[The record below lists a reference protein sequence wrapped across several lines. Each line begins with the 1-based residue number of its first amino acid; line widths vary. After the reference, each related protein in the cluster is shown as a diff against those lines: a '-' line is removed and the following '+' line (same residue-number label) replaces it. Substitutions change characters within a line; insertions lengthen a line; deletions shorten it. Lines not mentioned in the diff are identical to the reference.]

1 MTGTRM
7 QAPPTEEQRRAV
19 EALVSGAP
27 GGRAADRS
35 FSEPWEIRA
44 VALAVTAHQRGCFEW
59 SAFQAALIESIRDW
73 ESGAPDPERAVW
85 SYYGHWLAALERV
98 LVDVGDV
105 EPSALAQRV
114 EEVRSTP
121 LGRDHQMAH
130 LDPVAVDPA
139 RR

>member
-1 MTGTRM
+1 M

-19 EALVSGAP
+19 EALVSGLP
-27 GGRAADRS
+27 GARDGDRS
-35 FSEPWEIRA
+35 FTEPWEIRA
-44 VALAVTAHQRGCFEW
+44 FALAVTAHQRGRFEW
-59 SAFQAALIESIRDW
+59 SAFQAALIESISGW
-73 ESGAPDPERAVW
+73 ESDAPDLEKTEW
-85 SYYGHWLAALERV
+85 SYYEHWLAALEHV

-114 EEVRSTP
+114 EEVLATP
-121 LGRDHQMAH
+121 PGRDHQTAR